1 MKLKLTVF
9 MVTLSTPNFFSDI
22 LFFRWFLLISYST
35 LWPEFSPCSVPW
47 GDLWRKSLIEFNF
60 PCISGP
66 QGFTFMSAHTQ
77 PLLMLFNWVLL
88 HSLKRIQQHLP
99 QVYKCLGFISML
111 YFFPL
116 LELSFCSML
125 SILSW
130 VKEKSFTFQF
140 SYLFLCLVIKVE
152 VIVFPPPCISELN
165 LDNDIFEIIQVI
177 ILYSPDW
184 ELHYYTMHLDQQR
197 VKLCSMI

>member
-1 MKLKLTVF
+1 MDTELNIFYFLSEHIFSSVKSLVWVFVLLSSGNGMKLKLTVF

-60 PCISGP
+60 PCMSGP

-111 YFFPL
+111 YFFPYW
-116 LELSFCSML
+116 S
-125 SILSW
+125 
-130 VKEKSFTFQF
+130 
-140 SYLFLCLVIKVE
+140 LV
-152 VIVFPPPCISELN
+152 FA
-165 LDNDIFEIIQVI
+165 
-177 ILYSPDW
+177 
-184 ELHYYTMHLDQQR
+184 
-197 VKLCSMI
+197 LCSPFSHGLKKSHLLFSFPIFFFVLS